1 MQKIILTGALRESG
15 PFVFLP
21 EHIVHFDSSTQAQ
34 VDLLLKRFET
44 AGYSPPTVKECQTE
58 VGEEVF
64 EALKD
69 MGRLISVAPD
79 VVFRK
84 EEYERML
91 SDVRELVTK
100 NGEITVAQ
108 ARDHFN
114 TSRRYTLAFLEHL
127 DATGVTVRSGDA
139 RRLRRPG

>member
-1 MQKIILTGALRESG
+1 MQKMISTGALRESG

-21 EHIVHFDSSTQAQ
+21 EHVVQFDQRTQGQ
-34 VDLLLKRFET
+34 VDLLLKRFES
-44 AGYSPPTVKECQTE
+44 AGYSPPTVKECQAE
-58 VGEEVF
+58 IGEEVF
-64 EALKD
+64 DALKD
-69 MGRLISVAPD
+69 MGRLVSVAPD

-84 EEYERML
+84 EEYEQML
-91 SDVRELVTK
+91 SDVRELVIK

-114 TSRRYTLAFLEHL
+114 TSRRYMLAFLEHL
-127 DATGVTVRSGDA
+127 DAAGVTVRSGDA